1 MGDMIGSVEGIEE
14 EFCPVCWWGV
24 VIEVGRALV
33 VVVVKV
39 IAPIVMAAE
48 TILAVGVVMARVSSG

>member
-39 IAPIVMAAE
+39 IAPIVMAD
-48 TILAVGVVMARVSSG
+48 TSSRSGDGSGQFGG